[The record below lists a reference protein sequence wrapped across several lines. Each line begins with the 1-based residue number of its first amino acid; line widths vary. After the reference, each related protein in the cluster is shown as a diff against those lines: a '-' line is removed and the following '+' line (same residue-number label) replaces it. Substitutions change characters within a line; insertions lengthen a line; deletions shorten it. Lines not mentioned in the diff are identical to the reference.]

1 MTKNISLILNAI
13 LLLLVANLYFKVYS
27 SPKPAEPTPSVAS
40 NDTSKTERPVRI
52 AYVNADTILDK
63 LTSFKSEK
71 ASLEKFYQDR
81 AASLQGKMRQLQTNY
96 AALQEKAQ
104 KGTVPPATLQAEAQ
118 QLQQQEQELGQ
129 QQAKSEKE
137 LAEKIQTL
145 NENLQKRVIGQLEKL
160 KAERGFDWVFSYT
173 KAGSPFLIVDGK
185 TNVTA
190 EVLQALNSEKK

>member
-1 MTKNISLILNAI
+1 MTKNISLILNAV
-13 LLLLVANLYFKVYS
+13 LLLLVGNLYFKVYS
-27 SPKPAEPTPSVAS
+27 GPKPAPTTPSVAS
-40 NDTSKTERPVRI
+40 TDTTQNERAVRI

-81 AASLQGKMRQLQTNY
+81 ATSLQGKMRQLQTNY

-118 QLQQQEQELGQ
+118 QLQQQEQELAQ

-137 LAEKIQTL
+137 LSEKIQTL
-145 NENLQKRVIGQLEKL
+145 NENLQKRVIGQLEKI
-160 KAERGFDWVFSYT
+160 KATHGFDWVFSYT
-173 KAGSPFLIVDGK
+173 KTGSPFLIVDGK
-185 TNVTA
+185 TNVTT
-190 EVLQALNSEKK
+190 EVLEALNNEKK

>member
-40 NDTSKTERPVRI
+40 TDTSKTERAIRI

-173 KAGSPFLIVDGK
+173 KVGSPFLIVDGK
-185 TNVTA
+185 TNVTT
-190 EVLQALNSEKK
+190 EVLQALNNEKK